1 ALSEMLRLTLDAA
14 SDQLVPL
21 ESEIDFVQRYFAIM
35 QIRLGERL
43 QYEWNIMPATRGALV
58 PPFLLQPLVE
68 NAILHGIEPL
78 PAGGMVTIRAC
89 LKGDELHLVVADNV
103 VGMEA
108 PPKLEGIGLA
118 NTRARLHELFGDAAR
133 VSLTNGNGV
142 TVEVTIPLRT

>member
-1 ALSEMLRLTLDAA
+1 QKAPGKSDALITALSDMLRLTLDSA

-21 ESEIDFVQRYFAIM
+21 ERETDFAERYFAIM

-43 QYEWNIMPATRGALV
+43 RYECNIMPAARGALV

-89 LKGDELHLVVADNV
+89 LKGDELHLVVADNG

-118 NTRARLHELFGDAAR
+118 K
-133 VSLTNGNGV
+133 
-142 TVEVTIPLRT
+142 